1 MVLGILVGASS
12 YFVGGWFIPVLR
24 LVVVVVVV
32 GVVDPGVVVVVVG
45 EEGRLV

>member
-1 MVLGILVGASS
+1 MILGILVGASS

-24 LVVVVVVV
+24 LVVV
-32 GVVDPGVVVVVVG
+32 GVVDPGVVVGVVVG